1 MFVKF
6 LRARRIVKMRYVVLL
21 ASLLLSVSINAFS
34 KVPDIPTDFPKWRIG
49 YAMSSLYPVKVT
61 QAYGINEEQDWTS
74 YIHNEMHFWRRSK
87 LDYVRRTH
95 PDYDGYGI
103 ALGAPVAEKDQVAGA
118 RQLPDTIYIYW
129 ASLTNAKFY
138 VTKYNLSENVKKQMT
153 TQGIFNFSDGTT
165 DSCYNTDIIFG
176 FLPNGNTKIWLDGCG
191 EYIYLTEI
199 KPDAEV
205 DRDIFGNDAEI
216 YKKNYADRIAKRAEA
231 EGAKLFPI
239 PWDKVNK
246 VYE

>member
-1 MFVKF
+1 M
-6 LRARRIVKMRYVVLL
+6 
-21 ASLLLSVSINAFS
+21 
-34 KVPDIPTDFPKWRIG
+34 
-49 YAMSSLYPVKVT
+49 
-61 QAYGINEEQDWTS
+61 
-74 YIHNEMHFWRRSK
+74 
-87 LDYVRRTH
+87 
-95 PDYDGYGI
+95 
-103 ALGAPVAEKDQVAGA
+103 GAPVAEKDQVAGA

-129 ASLTNAKFY
+129 VSLTNAKFY
-138 VTKYNLSENVKKQMT
+138 VTKYNLSENVKKQMI

-246 VYE
+246 VYEWQPPKNN

>member
-1 MFVKF
+1 MK
-6 LRARRIVKMRYVVLL
+6 YVVLL

-34 KVPDIPTDFPKWRIG
+34 KVPDIPQDLPKWRIG
-49 YAMSSLYPVKVT
+49 YAMSSFYPVKVT

-103 ALGAPVAEKDQVAGA
+103 ALGSPVAKKDQVAGA
-118 RQLPDTIYIYW
+118 TSLPDFVYIYW
-129 ASLTNAKFY
+129 ASLANAKFY
-138 VTKYNLSENVKKQMT
+138 VTKFELTDEIKKNMM
-153 TQGIFNFSDGTT
+153 IKDEYIRFDGVNRE
-165 DSCYNTDIIFG
+165 CYRTDIIFG
-176 FLPNGNTKIWLDGCG
+176 FLPNGNTKVWLYGCG
-191 EYIYLTEI
+191 GYTYLTEI
-199 KPDAEV
+199 AADSEV
-205 DRDIFGNDAEI
+205 DRDTFGNDAEI
-216 YKKNYADRIAKRAEA
+216 YKKNYADRIVKRAEA

-246 VYE
+246 VYEWQDLKSD